1 MMKKTLTIILISL
14 ITLTTLTAAF
24 AQQTEEK
31 ISINMN
37 SLKGIIYRKTDQG
50 FFEFFRVQVWTRLL
64 DNATISQ
71 GETIKTAPDSL
82 LTLNIGGNNKV
93 ELQEETI
100 LKIGDN
106 ITPEAQKLN
115 VKKGRVIIN
124 TNINPE
130 QKFNIEIETPESI
143 IKTSHAMLKVEVND
157 YRTLLFIEEGEVTLM
172 EKTTLQEVNL
182 TEKQIAIVENKEIKK
197 YQSMQSQQ
205 TE

>member
-1 MMKKTLTIILISL
+1 MKKTLTIILISL

-182 TEKQIAIVENKEIKK
+182 TETQIAIVENNEIKK
-197 YQSMQSQQ
+197 YQSMQNQQ

>member
-182 TEKQIAIVENKEIKK
+182 TETQIAIVENNEIKK
-197 YQSMQSQQ
+197 
-205 TE
+205 

>member
-14 ITLTTLTAAF
+14 IILTTFTAAF

-71 GETIKTAPDSL
+71 GETIKTAPDSFL
-82 LTLNIGGNNKV
+82 SLSIGDNNKV
-93 ELQEETI
+93 ELEEETI

-106 ITPEAQKLN
+106 ITPKAQKLN

-130 QKFNIEIETPESI
+130 QEFNIEIETPESI
-143 IKTSHAMLKVEVND
+143 IKTSHAILKVEVND
-157 YRTLLFIEEGEVTLM
+157 YRTLLFIEEGEVTLT

-182 TEKQIAIVENKEIKK
+182 TETQIAIVENNEIKK
-197 YQSMQSQQ
+197 YQPMQNQQ

>member
-1 MMKKTLTIILISL
+1 MKKTLTIILISL

-106 ITPEAQKLN
+106 ITPKAQKLT

-130 QKFNIEIETPESI
+130 QEFNIEIETPESI
-143 IKTSHAMLKVEVND
+143 VKTSHAMLKVEVND
-157 YRTLLFIEEGEVTLM
+157 YRTLLFIEEGEVTLT

-197 YQSMQSQQ
+197 YQPMQSQQ

>member
-1 MMKKTLTIILISL
+1 MKKTLTIILISL

-157 YRTLLFIEEGEVTLM
+157 YRTLLFIEEGEVNLT

-197 YQSMQSQQ
+197 YQSMQIQQ